1 MLQKDIQV
9 YLSYLESV
17 KQYSQHTLNGYK
29 RDLQKLSKYLSDQ
42 EIDKWKLVKEH
53 DLRTF
58 VNSERRRGLSPRSIQ
73 RILSSCRTFFEF
85 LLTEGQIKLSPA
97 QNISSPKLAQ
107 LLPKAMDA
115 DLVQKLLDF
124 KAKGMIEVR
133 DKALAELLYSSGLRL
148 SEICKLNMED
158 LDTKERTC
166 VVSGKGNKTRIVP
179 VGKKAIQAIRDWFMY
194 RSELK
199 QSKATSTNAIF
210 LNNKGNR
217 ISPRSI
223 QLRLEK
229 LCLMRGLPGIN
240 PHMLRHSFASH
251 VLESSGDLRA
261 VQELLGHANIA
272 TTQIY
277 THLDFQHLAKVYDQA
292 HPRAQKRSNL
302 KSDK

>member
-1 MLQKDIQV
+1 MLQKDIQI

-29 RDLQKLSKYLSDQ
+29 RDLQKLSNYLSDQ

-115 DLVQKLLDF
+115 DLVQRLLDF

-166 VVSGKGNKTRIVP
+166 IVSGKGNKTRIVP

-261 VQELLGHANIA
+261 VQEMLGHSDIG

-277 THLDFQHLAKVYDQA
+277 TKLDFQHLSKVYDKA
-292 HPRAQKRSNL
+292 HPRAKKDTKNEH
-302 KSDK
+302 

>member
-217 ISPRSI
+217 ISPRTI

-261 VQELLGHANIA
+261 VQEMLGHSDIG

-277 THLDFQHLAKVYDQA
+277 TKLDFQHLSKVYDKA
-292 HPRAQKRSNL
+292 HPRAK
-302 KSDK
+302 KDTKDGH

>member
-1 MLQKDIQV
+1 MLHKDIQIF
-9 YLSYLESV
+9 LSYLESV
-17 KQYSQHTLNGYK
+17 KQYSEHTLNGYK
-29 RDLQKLSKYLSDQ
+29 RDLQKLSNYLTDQ
-42 EIDKWKLVKEH
+42 EIEKWKLVKEH

-261 VQELLGHANIA
+261 VQEMLGHSDIG

-277 THLDFQHLAKVYDQA
+277 TKLDFQHLSKVYDKA
-292 HPRAQKRSNL
+292 HPRAK
-302 KSDK
+302 KGTKDEH

>member
-58 VNSERRRGLSPRSIQ
+58 VNSERRRGLSQRSIQ

-261 VQELLGHANIA
+261 VQEMLGHSDIG

-277 THLDFQHLAKVYDQA
+277 TKLDFQHLSKVYDKA
-292 HPRAQKRSNL
+292 HPRAK
-302 KSDK
+302 KDTKDGH

>member
-29 RDLQKLSKYLSDQ
+29 RDLQKLSNYLSDQ

-158 LDTKERTC
+158 LDTQERTC

-261 VQELLGHANIA
+261 VQEMLGHSDIG

-277 THLDFQHLAKVYDQA
+277 TKLDFQHLSKVYDKA
-292 HPRAQKRSNL
+292 HPRAK
-302 KSDK
+302 KDTKDGH

>member
-199 QSKATSTNAIF
+199 LSKATSTNAIF

-261 VQELLGHANIA
+261 VQEMLGHSDIG

-277 THLDFQHLAKVYDQA
+277 TKLDFQHLSKVYDKA
-292 HPRAQKRSNL
+292 HPRAK
-302 KSDK
+302 KDTKDGH

>member
-166 VVSGKGNKTRIVP
+166 IVSGKGNKIRIVP

-261 VQELLGHANIA
+261 VQEMLGHSDIG

-277 THLDFQHLAKVYDQA
+277 TKLDFQHLSKVYDKA
-292 HPRAQKRSNL
+292 HPRAK
-302 KSDK
+302 KGTKDEH

>member
-1 MLQKDIQV
+1 MLHKDIQIF
-9 YLSYLESV
+9 LSYLESV
-17 KQYSQHTLNGYK
+17 KQYSEHTLNGYK
-29 RDLQKLSKYLSDQ
+29 RDLQKLSNYLTDQ
-42 EIDKWKLVKEH
+42 EIEKWKLVKEH

-73 RILSSCRTFFEF
+73 RLLSSCRTFFEF
-85 LLTEGQIKLSPA
+85 LLTEGQIQLSPA

-115 DLVQKLLDF
+115 DLVQRLLDF

-261 VQELLGHANIA
+261 VQEMLGHSDIG

-277 THLDFQHLAKVYDQA
+277 TKLDFQHLSKVYDKA
-292 HPRAQKRSNL
+292 HPRAK
-302 KSDK
+302 KGTKDEH

>member
-1 MLQKDIQV
+1 MLQKGIQV

-17 KQYSQHTLNGYK
+17 KQYSQHTLNGYQ

-261 VQELLGHANIA
+261 VQEMLGHSDIG

-277 THLDFQHLAKVYDQA
+277 TKLDFQHLSKVYDKA
-292 HPRAQKRSNL
+292 HPRAK
-302 KSDK
+302 KDTKDGH